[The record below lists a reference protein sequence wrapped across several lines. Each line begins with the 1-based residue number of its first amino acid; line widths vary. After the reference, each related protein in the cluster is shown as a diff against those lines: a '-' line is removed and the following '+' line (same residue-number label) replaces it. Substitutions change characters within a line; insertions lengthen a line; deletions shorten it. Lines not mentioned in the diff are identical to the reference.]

1 MNKRI
6 LIAEDAT
13 VLANAVKKQLE
24 NSGFEVEH
32 APDGKVALQM
42 LSEGHFD
49 LMILDINMPQLNGF
63 EVADAVKELGYDLNI
78 IALTARDGMQD
89 KLSGFERGFDDYMT
103 KPFDTRELIAR
114 INAILRRK
122 GTDQPK
128 KLCAGDI
135 VVDIPARLVTRKKEE
150 VGLTKLEFQL
160 LLLLMSRSPAV
171 VENSEIID
179 NLWDD
184 DVSTSE
190 PPVRSHIKNL
200 RKKLGDDDFSLIV
213 TIPGVGYKISNVEEC

>member
-32 APDGKVALQM
+32 APDGKAALQM
-42 LSEGHFD
+42 LSEKNFD

-89 KLSGFERGFDDYMT
+89 KLAGFERGFDDYMT

-128 KLCAGDI
+128 KLCSGDI
-135 VVDIPARLVTRKKEE
+135 LVDIPARLVTRKGKEI
-150 VGLTKLEFQL
+150 GLTKLEFQL
-160 LLLLMSRSPAV
+160 LLLLMTKSPAV

-184 DVSTSE
+184 DESTSE
-190 PPVRSHIKNL
+190 PPVRSHVKNL